1 MPQILHFNML
11 WSGSQGAKQAGGPAW
26 GTDVDNELQL
36 NEAKVKAAM
45 AQQARQ
51 DREMELDERKRGYN
65 SLRDA
70 QVCLGI
76 PWYLSSP
83 PAAAMPW
90 PLEQH
95 WFRHLMCAALFWAP
109 VLQIMQIESLPHQ
122 WCCRLQW

>member
-1 MPQILHFNML
+1 MPQILRFNML

-76 PWYLSSP
+76 PWYLLSP
-83 PAAAMPW
+83 PAVACHDPW
-90 PLEQH
+90 SSTGAGL
-95 WFRHLMCAALFWAP
+95 CAALFWAP
-109 VLQIMQIESLPHQ
+109 VLQIMQIEY
-122 WCCRLQW
+122 LQH